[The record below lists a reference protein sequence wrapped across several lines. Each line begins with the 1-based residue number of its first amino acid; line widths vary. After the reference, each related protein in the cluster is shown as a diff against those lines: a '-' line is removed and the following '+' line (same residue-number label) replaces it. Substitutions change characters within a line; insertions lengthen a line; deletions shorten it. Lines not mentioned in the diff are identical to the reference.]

1 MERYLVRLETAIWS
15 LMVGEQKTATKSL
28 QIMMGP
34 KEESSKLVYGTSGSL
49 PNPQQY
55 SSGQSAALNL
65 WSKRLCSEKK
75 RKDNLNNSDSNGAIA
90 TEIDVSLSEEYKTI
104 RQTLNEQRV
113 RIDEFNL
120 LYNNVQTSLDAFW
133 SR

>member
-1 MERYLVRLETAIWS
+1 
-15 LMVGEQKTATKSL
+15 MVGEQKTATKSL

-75 RKDNLNNSDSNGAIA
+75 SKDNLNNSDSNGAIA

-120 LYNNVQTSLDAFW
+120 LYNNVE
-133 SR
+133 